1 MNQPAK
7 TFSLIGIVVFLL
19 LMMHQLPTLS
29 VEGTELRHVNI
40 LSLLLPEPEEK
51 ETDVVP
57 IPKAPKPLMAVTTAG
72 KHVRFVEK
80 WAKV

>member
-40 LSLLLPEPEEK
+40 LSLLLPCLLY
-51 ETDVVP
+51 TSD
-57 IPKAPKPLMAVTTAG
+57 AADD
-72 KHVRFVEK
+72 
-80 WAKV
+80 